1 MEAERN
7 LRVLVVEDE
16 PEVAL
21 LIKRLLVKRFG
32 VEVQTC
38 PTLFH
43 GSTLIE
49 SGSFDVVTLDYQ
61 LRDGDG
67 LTLLEEMASHPHPPV
82 IVVTG
87 HGDEQTAVRAFEAG
101 AAGYVVKDARL
112 NSMLPDVFRKVLS
125 GIALEKMQR
134 ELEDN
139 VSQLD
144 VVADKVPMMIARRD
158 SQHRYL
164 FASRSY
170 AAFFGRTPEELVGKS
185 VAEVVGEPHAR
196 EVVLMLGD
204 GGAGETVSYDV
215 RRDPGGRDRS
225 CKITLVPRLR
235 DNGVL
240 DDYFVFVEDE
250 TDVHLQVK
258 DIAREGELL
267 QAFLEITP
275 SAVVIVDRHQHVVY
289 ANAKA
294 GSVLG
299 LDSSQIIGAS
309 IDEGEQRLISREGGP
324 LPPAENPCARAL
336 LSGERSMDC
345 PLGVVDGSGSVT
357 WLSVNAAPVFGVR
370 DNIEAVI
377 AIFAPQG
384 GPTSAC

>member
-101 AAGYVVKDARL
+101 AAGYVV
-112 NSMLPDVFRKVLS
+112 
-125 GIALEKMQR
+125 
-134 ELEDN
+134 
-139 VSQLD
+139 
-144 VVADKVPMMIARRD
+144 MMIARRD

-185 VAEVVGEPHAR
+185 VAEVIGEPHAR

-258 DIAREGELL
+258 DIAREGKLL